1 MAKPKLN
8 AGAAK
13 AGAAP
18 RFVLGSRPDAV
29 RAPPP
34 AAVQRIKP
42 AKASTTQYGKVQKPM
57 PAPPGAIQMGTPS
70 GGGLV

>member
-1 MAKPKLN
+1 MAKPKLS

-13 AGAAP
+13 AGPAP

-34 AAVQRIKP
+34 KPVQRIKP
-42 AKASTTQYGKVQKPM
+42 AKASTTQYGKIA
-57 PAPPGAIQMGTPS
+57 PAPPTAVQT
-70 GGGLV
+70 GGPFGGMPGV